1 MVEYGT
7 DPVSFK
13 NHNWE
18 PNFHPFLYFR
28 CMFSALAANKMFEP
42 ELKRKLDPRLG
53 FAVQRFFCLG
63 NVCSSHFFALFIDY
77 FLLSECGLV
86 AWFLAA
92 LIPCKTF
99 RTRAQSVKCIWD
111 FTKPNCEVVNHAN
124 KRRRILST
132 RLKMLLLELSVL
144 APL

>member
-1 MVEYGT
+1 
-7 DPVSFK
+7 
-13 NHNWE
+13 
-18 PNFHPFLYFR
+18 
-28 CMFSALAANKMFEP
+28 MFSALAANKMFEP

-111 FTKPNCEVVNHAN
+111 STKPNCEVVKHAN
-124 KRRRILST
+124 KRRRILSR
-132 RLKMLLLELSVL
+132 RLKMLLLELSFFRRFKFYFLSSWVMTDQWSL
-144 APL
+144 AFWLARARLC